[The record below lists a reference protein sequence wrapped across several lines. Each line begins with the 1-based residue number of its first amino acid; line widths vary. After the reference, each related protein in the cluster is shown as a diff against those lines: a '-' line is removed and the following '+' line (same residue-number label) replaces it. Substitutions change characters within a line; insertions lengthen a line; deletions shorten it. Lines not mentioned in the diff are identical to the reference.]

1 MKIFIRSAEMKS
13 VCEEMKQGI
22 AGKTDKIKKF
32 LQRLYQ
38 K

>member
-1 MKIFIRSAEMKS
+1 MKIFIRTAEMKA
-13 VCEEMKQGI
+13 VWGEMKQGI
-22 AGKTDKIKKF
+22 TGKTDKIKKF